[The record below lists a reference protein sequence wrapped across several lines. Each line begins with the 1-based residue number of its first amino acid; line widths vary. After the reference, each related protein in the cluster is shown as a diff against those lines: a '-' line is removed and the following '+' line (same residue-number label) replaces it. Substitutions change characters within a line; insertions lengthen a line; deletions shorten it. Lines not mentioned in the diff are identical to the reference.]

1 MLVAQSYAPNRETNR
16 GRWFITHHDVH
27 VFVMFDVQLIIHF
40 THPRSVHS
48 HGTIPVEGRE
58 SHTADLGEFDRYVEM
73 MQSDD
78 RRGGYPC
85 EEDVDDYNYYS
96 DDSHKQ
102 HHHNDGDEYFDNRSK
117 EGQESDEGS
126 DDENDASSKRNSGTN
141 SHSLEQF
148 PFNAKFWT
156 FVRSI
161 LAKAVNVGYQE
172 LPDSTATVVKGP
184 KDADAFLSKVI
195 AIGLLNPIQP
205 ATLAKEGGFDEME
218 VLAELLHATSVGLV
232 AMRFAPEC
240 VQCGSQVMDT
250 DMLGRLPARA
260 NCQGCHAPN
269 VIDSLD
275 KIKVMFC
282 LNSDVLY
289 VLAENYACT
298 PSQDSMAQ
306 TAVFAAVP
314 ATSTGSGFAYSV
326 GTGKETEIAPALPS
340 GRYRMH
346 CPVAKTDNILVV
358 KRDSV
363 DADEPIELTVKVS
376 QLVYKNKRDSQKA
389 SLEAPH
395 GKISFHIL
403 PDTRS
408 FFVLWVQ
415 KDVDDEILFHLPQE
429 ERSMYTTASVV
440 MHHPVFNTFF
450 QEHHVVSAPTDVFL
464 SISNVVLVFT
474 DIVDSTK
481 LYASVGDGDAFM
493 LVRKHFQVLFG
504 AFTRNG
510 GRVVKTIGDAVMASF
525 PNGRAA
531 MIAVSHAMEM
541 LPRIG
546 RRPDNNN
553 YIEIRVGIHCG
564 RATIVPLNGV
574 NDYFGQTTNIAARVQ
589 SSAKSSECFVTEAVL
604 EGYSGAM
611 EAYEEITQKSCF
623 VPTPIVELKLKGVEE
638 KVLARGFRWTHR
650 SRRESEL
657 ASSYVSRASYLNR
670 RGHRP
675 GSRVELEH
683 RSSRSS
689 LLSESELSDVSDS
702 DTVEELPSSS
712 SSTTTRLYE
721 RPAALGRRR
730 SSNLG
735 KHDEE

>member
-1 MLVAQSYAPNRETNR
+1 M
-16 GRWFITHHDVH
+16 
-27 VFVMFDVQLIIHF
+27 
-40 THPRSVHS
+40 
-48 HGTIPVEGRE
+48 EGRE
-58 SHTADLGEFDRYVEM
+58 SHTADLAEFDRYVEM
-73 MQSDD
+73 MQHED
-78 RRGGYPC
+78 RRGGYSSW
-85 EEDVDDYNYYS
+85 EDVDECDNYS
-96 DDSHKQ
+96 DDNHK
-102 HHHNDGDEYFDNRSK
+102 HHSDGDEEYFDGIFKS
-117 EGQESDEGS
+117 EGS
-126 DDENDASSKRNSGTN
+126 DDNDASKRHIGTD
-141 SHSLEQF
+141 SHSLEKF
-148 PFNAKFWT
+148 PFNAKFWA

-161 LAKAVNVGYQE
+161 LAKAVDVGYQE
-172 LPDSTATVVKGP
+172 LPDSTATVAKGP

-218 VLAELLHATSVGLV
+218 ALAELLHATSVGLV

-260 NCQGCHAPN
+260 NCRGCHAPN

-289 VLAENYACT
+289 ILAENYSCK

-326 GTGKETEIAPALPS
+326 GTGEETEIAPALPS

-346 CPVAKTDNILVV
+346 CPVAKTDNFLVV
-358 KRDSV
+358 KRDCV
-363 DADEPIELTVKVS
+363 DADEPINLTVKVS
-376 QLVYKNKRDSQKA
+376 ELVFKKDKRDSKRT
-389 SLEAPH
+389 SLEVPH

-415 KDVDDEILFHLPQE
+415 KDVDDEILFQLPQE
-429 ERSMYTTASVV
+429 ERSMYTTASTV

-450 QEHHVVSAPTDVFL
+450 QEHHIVSAPTDVFL

-481 LYASVGDGDAFM
+481 LYASVGDGDAFR

-541 LPRIG
+541 LPTIG

-604 EGYSGAM
+604 EGSSGAK
-611 EAYEEITQKSCF
+611 EAYEKILQNSCF
-623 VPTPIVELKLKGVEE
+623 VPTPLVELKLKGVEE
-638 KVLARGFRWTHR
+638 KVMARGFRWTHR

-670 RGHRP
+670 RGHRQ
-675 GSRVELEH
+675 GSRV
-683 RSSRSS
+683 SV
-689 LLSESELSDVSDS
+689 LSESSELSDVSDLEN
-702 DTVEELPSSS
+702 VEELPSS
-712 SSTTTRLYE
+712 TRLYD
-721 RPAALGRRR
+721 RPAAMGKRR
-730 SSNLG
+730 SSNFET
-735 KHDEE
+735 HDEE

>member
-1 MLVAQSYAPNRETNR
+1 MRLAREANQGR
-16 GRWFITHHDVH
+16 GFTALHINVH
-27 VFVMFDVQLIIHF
+27 LIIHF
-40 THPRSVHS
+40 IHPLFYS

-73 MQSDD
+73 MQRED
-78 RRGGYPC
+78 RRGGYPSWG
-85 EEDVDDYNYYS
+85 DVDDYNNYS
-96 DDSHKQ
+96 DDNDSHK
-102 HHHNDGDEYFDNRSK
+102 HHNDGDSDEEYFDSRFK
-117 EGQESDEGS
+117 GQESEEVS
-126 DDENDASSKRNSGTN
+126 DDNDASKTNSETN

-148 PFNAKFWT
+148 PFNAKFWA

-161 LAKAVNVGYQE
+161 LAKAVDVGYQE
-172 LPDSTATVVKGP
+172 LPDSTATVAKGP

-205 ATLAKEGGFDEME
+205 ATLAKEGGFDEMK

-240 VQCGSQVMDT
+240 VQCGSEVMDT

-282 LNSDVLY
+282 FNSDVLY
-289 VLAENYACT
+289 VLAENYSCT

-326 GTGKETEIAPALPS
+326 GTGEETEIAPALPS

-363 DADEPIELTVKVS
+363 DADEPIKLTVKVS
-376 QLVYKNKRDSQKA
+376 QLVYKHKRDSQKA
-389 SLEAPH
+389 SLEVPH

-415 KDVDDEILFHLPQE
+415 KDVDDKILFHLPQE
-429 ERSMYTTASVV
+429 ERSVYTTATTV
-440 MHHPVFNTFF
+440 MHHPVFNTLF
-450 QEHHVVSAPTDVFL
+450 QEHQIVSAPTDVFL

-481 LYASVGDGDAFM
+481 LYASVGDGDAFR
-493 LVRKHFQVLFG
+493 LVRKHFQVLFR

-541 LPRIG
+541 LPTIG

-611 EAYEEITQKSCF
+611 EAYEEITQNSCF
-623 VPTPIVELKLKGVEE
+623 APTPLVELKLKGVEE

-657 ASSYVSRASYLNR
+657 ASSYVSRVSYLNR

-675 GSRVELEH
+675 GSRVELVHE
-683 RSSRSS
+683 SSRSS
-689 LLSESELSDVSDS
+689 VLSESELSDVSDL
-702 DTVEELPSSS
+702 DNVEELPLA
-712 SSTTTRLYE
+712 TRLYE
-721 RPAALGRRR
+721 RPAAIGRRR

>member
-1 MLVAQSYAPNRETNR
+1 MRDRTSGGGR
-16 GRWFITHHDVH
+16 GG
-27 VFVMFDVQLIIHF
+27 VFRRGSTGCLSASRVPTGNNFNDNF
-40 THPRSVHS
+40 TSSNSRIFNEIDISRNYG

-58 SHTADLGEFDRYVEM
+58 SHTADLVEFDRYVEM
-73 MQSDD
+73 MQRDD
-78 RRGGYPC
+78 RRGGDIW
-85 EEDVDDYNYYS
+85 EDVDDNHYYS
-96 DDSHKQ
+96 DNSHTHQ
-102 HHHNDGDEYFDNRSK
+102 NGDECFDSRLRR
-117 EGQESDEGS
+117 QESEEGS
-126 DDENDASSKRNSGTN
+126 DDNDTSKNN
-141 SHSLEQF
+141 NWEHSHEQF
-148 PFNAKFWT
+148 PFNAKFWA

-172 LPDSTATVVKGP
+172 LPDSNATVAKGP

-205 ATLAKEGGFDEME
+205 ATLVKEGGFDEMI

-275 KIKVMFC
+275 NIKVMFC

-289 VLAENYACT
+289 VLAENYSCT
-298 PSQDSMAQ
+298 PSQDSMSQ

-314 ATSTGSGFAYSV
+314 ATSTGSGFAYSI
-326 GTGKETEIAPALPS
+326 GTGIDTEIAPALPS

-346 CPVAKTDNILVV
+346 CPVAKTDNFLVV
-358 KRDSV
+358 KRDSI
-363 DADEPIELTVKVS
+363 DTDEPIKLPVKVS
-376 QLVYKNKRDSQKA
+376 QLVYKNKRDSQKTT
-389 SLEAPH
+389 LEVPH

-408 FFVLWVQ
+408 FFVLWIQ
-415 KDVDDEILFHLPQE
+415 KDVDDEILFHLPRE
-429 ERSMYTTASVV
+429 ERAMYTTASAV

-493 LVRKHFQVLFG
+493 LVRKHFQVLFS

-531 MIAVSHAMEM
+531 MIAVSHAMEL
-541 LPRIG
+541 LPTIG

-589 SSAKSSECFVTEAVL
+589 SSAKASECFVTEAVL
-604 EGYSGAM
+604 DGYCGAM
-611 EAYEEITQKSCF
+611 ETYEEITQNSCF
-623 VPTPIVELKLKGVEE
+623 APTPSVDLKLKGVEE
-638 KVLARGFRWTHR
+638 KVIARGFRWTHR

-657 ASSYVSRASYLNR
+657 ASSYSSRASYLNR
-670 RGHRP
+670 GSHHP
-675 GSRVELEH
+675 GSRVDLER
-683 RSSRSS
+683 RSSRLS
-689 LLSESELSDVSDS
+689 LRSESEISDMSEFDNL
-702 DTVEELPSSS
+702 EELPT
-712 SSTTTRLYE
+712 TTTRLYE
-721 RPAALGRRR
+721 RPAAMARRR
-730 SSNLG
+730 SSLE